1 MTEKDDSYRDD
12 SMDCVN
18 VSLDTFSA
26 MTVADE
32 IIKSGSF
39 DPLSDASQ
47 RQHHDIAIA
56 LMNRKTDDG
65 VADEAMIAKVIEN
78 LDLFTGADRK
88 IIKEKLIREGRTELL
103 VNHVEKFA
111 GCLTEADAFWFI
123 DRGLVQMV
131 VRHLDGFVIGDYRAL
146 AVKLHAVGR
155 KDLAEQ
161 VRRRIKGVN

>member
-1 MTEKDDSYRDD
+1 
-12 SMDCVN
+12 MDCVN

-39 DPLSDASQ
+39 DLLSAAPQ

-78 LDLFTGADRK
+78 LDLFTGADRRL
-88 IIKEKLIREGRTELL
+88 IKEKLVREGQTGLL
-103 VNHVEKFA
+103 VKHVDKFA

-123 DRGLVQMV
+123 DRGLAQMV

-161 VRRRIKGVN
+161 VRGKIGGLTK